1 MSDQEVQQLIAK
13 KKRSSHQQVEEEEEE
28 QQPSAKK
35 KRIDTTMSD
44 LPREILP
51 IIFRK
56 LTDHDMLVC
65 AQVCVTW
72 ESEVR
77 SILPQYLLLTNLSEK
92 LGHPNNQ
99 VQNSF
104 ITLFNTHIQ
113 EIRKIHLPK
122 LFLEGRYF
130 SSSSFG
136 WLLTVTHN
144 RNPPH
149 QVHLL
154 NPFSGQRI
162 ELPPSTKHQSPQ
174 DLRVIMSANPSD
186 AAANCLFLAINQNA
200 RTFGICRQGQ
210 KSWTSLDFQIA
221 FMDVIFYK
229 GALYGVDIHGDLC
242 HLICGLKPDA
252 KRLNERSSDTAR
264 THSKYLVEM
273 NGNLLLVERF
283 FSKEKNLHSSSP
295 RSTYRVT
302 ENTYQFDVFK
312 FKFDWFKPQW
322 IRVRSIGNYAILL
335 GMFSSISLPAKQSRY
350 FKSNCIYFIDDSNS
364 DAMFGCE
371 FPDHN
376 TGLYDMST
384 KHIERLYQSSQIWKN
399 QLRWFRPRL

>member
-1 MSDQEVQQLIAK
+1 MSDQEVQQLSAK
-13 KKRSSHQQVEEEEEE
+13 KKRSSHQQEEVQQR

-44 LPREILP
+44 LPREVLP

-92 LGHPNNQ
+92 LGHPHNQ
-99 VQNSF
+99 VQHSF
-104 ITLFNTHIQ
+104 ITLFNTHSKKKQ
-113 EIRKIHLPK
+113 EMHLPK

-162 ELPPSTKHQSPQ
+162 ELPPSTQHQSPQ
-174 DLRVIMSANPSD
+174 DLRVIMSTNPSD
-186 AAANCLFLAINQNA
+186 AAANCLFLAIYPTR

-210 KSWTSLDFQIA
+210 KSWTSLDFHSPIL
-221 FMDVIFYK
+221 DVIFYE
-229 GALYGVDIHGDLC
+229 GALYGVDTFGYLC
-242 HLICGLKPDA
+242 HLICGLKPEA
-252 KRLNERSSDTAR
+252 INLNEQSPDT
-264 THSKYLVEM
+264 TCTTSKYLVEL
-273 NGNLLLVERF
+273 NGDLLLVERLF
-283 FSKEKNLHSSSP
+283 
-295 RSTYRVT
+295 
-302 ENTYQFDVFK
+302 
-312 FKFDWFKPQW
+312 
-322 IRVRSIGNYAILL
+322 
-335 GMFSSISLPAKQSRY
+335 
-350 FKSNCIYFIDDSNS
+350 
-364 DAMFGCE
+364 
-371 FPDHN
+371 
-376 TGLYDMST
+376 
-384 KHIERLYQSSQIWKN
+384 
-399 QLRWFRPRL
+399 

>member
-1 MSDQEVQQLIAK
+1 MSDLEVQQLSAK
-13 KKRSSHQQVEEEEEE
+13 KKRSSHQQEEEEGEE

-65 AQVCVTW
+65 AKVYVTW
-72 ESEVR
+72 EYEVR
-77 SILPQYLLLTNLSEK
+77 SILPQYLLLTNLSEN

-104 ITLFNTHIQ
+104 ITLFNTLTQKNQ
-113 EIRKIHLPK
+113 EIHLPK

-162 ELPPSTKHQSPQ
+162 ELPPSTKHQTPQ
-174 DLRVIMSANPSD
+174 DLRVIMSAKPSD
-186 AAANCLFLAINQNA
+186 VAANCLFLAINQNS
-200 RTFGICRQGQ
+200 RTFGICRQGTKILDKLGFSQ
-210 KSWTSLDFQIA
+210 ILHGSKS
-221 FMDVIFYK
+221 
-229 GALYGVDIHGDLC
+229 
-242 HLICGLKPDA
+242 
-252 KRLNERSSDTAR
+252 LNERSPDTSR
-264 THSKYLVEM
+264 TTSKYLVEF
-273 NGNLLLVERF
+273 NGNLLLVERLF
-283 FSKEKNLHSSSP
+283 TEEKNLNSS
-295 RSTYRVT
+295 YRVT
-302 ENTYQFDVFK
+302 ENTYQFNVL
-312 FKFDWFKPQW
+312 KFDWVKKRW
-322 IRVRSIGNYAILL
+322 IRERSIGNYAILL

-364 DAMFGCE
+364 TAEFGCE

-384 KHIERLYQSSQIWKN
+384 KPVFSHLEKSTTVVQTKIIN
-399 QLRWFRPRL
+399 

>member
-1 MSDQEVQQLIAK
+1 MSDQEVQQLSA
-13 KKRSSHQQVEEEEEE
+13 KKRSSHQQEEEEEE
-28 QQPSAKK
+28 EEQQQPSAKK

-72 ESEVR
+72 ESDVR
-77 SILPQYLLLTNLSEK
+77 SILPQYLLLTNLSEE

-99 VQNSF
+99 VQHSF
-104 ITLFNTHIQ
+104 ITLFNTLTQ

-149 QVHLL
+149 QAHLL

-162 ELPPSTKHQSPQ
+162 GL
-174 DLRVIMSANPSD
+174 
-186 AAANCLFLAINQNA
+186 
-200 RTFGICRQGQ
+200 
-210 KSWTSLDFQIA
+210 

-229 GALYGVDIHGDLC
+229 GALYGVGIGGDLF
-242 HLICGLKPDA
+242 HLICGLKPEA
-252 KRLNERSSDTAR
+252 KSFNKRSPNMNCTP
-264 THSKYLVEM
+264 SKYLVEL
-273 NGNLLLVERF
+273 NGNLLLVERL
-283 FSKEKNLHSSSP
+283 FSEEKNLNSSSP
-295 RSTYRVT
+295 PSTYKDT
-302 ENTYQFDVFK
+302 ENTYQFNVFK
-312 FKFDWFKPQW
+312 KQW
-322 IRVRSIGNYAILL
+322 IRKRSIGNYAILL

-364 DAMFGCE
+364 IAEFGYE

-376 TGLYDMST
+376 TGLYDMARSILSVYT
-384 KHIERLYQSSQIWKN
+384 SLLTFGKINYGGSDQDYKLKISEVKCR
-399 QLRWFRPRL
+399 